1 MNHENKKSEA
11 ESVSTDEE
19 IRKLVIARLKVI
31 SPNTIKCIGSQGS
44 FSRDE
49 LIQHVQDDDEIG
61 RTIEQVEMEWL
72 RGLKSG
78 IVSGLHNEQEPHD

>member
-1 MNHENKKSEA
+1 MSNDSKKSKKEI
-11 ESVSTDEE
+11 STDKE

-31 SPNTIKCIGSQGS
+31 SKDTIKCIGDQGS

-49 LIQHVQDDDEIG
+49 LIKHVQDDDEVG
-61 RTIEQVEMEWL
+61 QTMERVEMEWL

-78 IVSGLHNEQEPHD
+78 LVSVIYNEQELHD